1 VRWSQYLAIV
11 WQQES
16 LPEGSSEPLGTQVT
30 ENEDECDEVNVS
42 PIATIRTPED
52 NGATTSMPKPKKVKI
67 SRNEK
72 EGGLISTFKGVGEI
86 LLML

>member
-11 WQQES
+11 WQQEN

-42 PIATIRTPED
+42 PVATIRTPED
-52 NGATTSMPKPKKVKI
+52 NGATTSMPKPKKAKT
-67 SRNEK
+67 SRNERR
-72 EGGLISTFKGVGEI
+72 VG
-86 LLML
+86 